1 MFWHNFKY
9 AFKTL
14 LKNRALVFWT
24 LAFPFIL
31 AILFNVAFARLHDYD
46 VFEPINVAVIDDDN
60 YKNDVL
66 FAQVFKT
73 LGDGDNRVFN
83 FRYESFDE
91 AEKLLDDEKVDG
103 IVYVEDEKPKIKIK
117 QNGTNQTVLAT
128 VVEQITQKIYVV
140 SEYTGSKVALA
151 TLSGQAVDIEAI
163 SREAVEVV
171 TNSRANVRDESHVM
185 NVVSIEFFTLI
196 AMACMQGAMLSV
208 ELTNRCLPNISQRG
222 KRVAIA
228 PTRKGVM
235 LSSSLLAGYVMLF
248 GALMLLIAF
257 MKFVLGVEFGG
268 SILLIM
274 LLSAVGAL
282 AAMMMGMFLSV
293 TFKTNEAAKNVIVV
307 IVTMVGC
314 LFAGMFGGMKIFFD
328 NMLPFIN
335 KVSPVGLI
343 TDGFYSLFYYE
354 DSTRFIVNLL
364 SLLAVGAVFFVL
376 SIRSLRRARYDSI

>member
-14 LKNRALVFWT
+14 IKNRALVFWT

-46 VFEPINVAVIDDDN
+46 VFKPFDVAVVDDEN
-60 YKNDVL
+60 FKNDEIYSS
-66 FAQVFKT
+66 AFKS
-73 LGDGDNRVFN
+73 LGEGDDKIFN
-83 FRYESFDE
+83 LHYVSFDE
-91 AEKLLDDEKVDG
+91 ADKMLDDEKVDG
-103 IVYVEDEKPKIKIK
+103 FVYISDEKAKVKIK
-117 QNGTNQTVLAT
+117 QNGTNQTVLVT
-128 VVEQITQKIYVV
+128 VVEQISQNTKIVGDYIQT
-140 SEYTGSKVALA
+140 EA
-151 TLSGQAVDIEAI
+151 TKQAMAGEMIDIETIKYNAI
-163 SREAVEVV
+163 DA
-171 TNSRANVRDESHVM
+171 VM
-185 NVVSIEFFTLI
+185 NSDANIKNESRVMNMVSIEFYTLI

-228 PTRKGVM
+228 PTRKSVVII
-235 LSSSLLAGYVMLF
+235 SSLAAGYVMLF
-248 GALMLLIAF
+248 GAVMLLILF
-257 MKFVLGVEFGG
+257 MRFILGVEFG
-268 SILLIM
+268 SNMLLIM

-282 AAMMMGMFLSV
+282 TAMMMGVFLSV

-307 IVTMVGC
+307 AVTMVGC

-328 NMLPFIN
+328 NLLPFFN

-354 DSTRFIVNLL
+354 DSARYIVNLL
-364 SLLAVGAVFFVL
+364 SLLAVAAVFFIL
-376 SIRSLRRARYDSI
+376 SIRKLRRTRYDSI